1 MHVFLY
7 ANTKLKVTYTSET
20 AEWLEPVI
28 VSQAVIEI
36 TNRLYVQNNVC
47 ITYSYDRCSLHTQW
61 RKNFT

>member
-1 MHVFLY
+1 MHAFLY
-7 ANTKLKVTYTSET
+7 ANTKLKATYICET

-28 VSQAVIEI
+28 LSHAVIEI

-47 ITYSYDRCSLHTQW
+47 ITYCYDRCSVHRQW